1 MTTMQYWLM
10 KSEPGDYAIGDLA
23 RDKAEWWTGVRNFQ
37 ARNFMMKMQKGDG
50 VLFYHSSCK
59 VPGVYGVATIGK
71 TAAADQTQFDATS
84 NYYDGAAS
92 AEKPRWFCPQLA
104 FVREHKT
111 PWTLAAIRA
120 HPQLAKMI
128 ILRRGNRLSVTPV
141 SAGEWKLLSA
151 PPK

>member
-1 MTTMQYWLM
+1 MQYWLM

-23 RDKAEWWTGVRNFQ
+23 RDKREWWTGVRNFQ
-37 ARNFMMKMQKGDG
+37 ARNFMTGMKKGDG

-59 VPGVYGVATIGK
+59 VPGVYGIAKICQ
-71 TAAADQTQFDATS
+71 TAAADQTQFDTASKYYESAAT
-84 NYYDGAAS
+84 

-104 FVREHKT
+104 FVREFKT
-111 PWTLAAIRA
+111 PWTLAAIRE
-120 HPQLAKMI
+120 HKGLAKLI

-141 SAGEWKLLSA
+141 SPTEWKILST